1 MDQRRKE
8 IQARIARRRKQ
19 EQKKEGPRPEIIPV
33 QPGDRDS
40 LMYESPSFTPAGPE
54 GGHPLFKKE
63 LFLLKV
69 MASVCL
75 FLGLAVLFKHPSVK
89 LDPARGF
96 VTEKMEQEFQF
107 ASVTAWYE
115 DTFGRPLAFL
125 PDDKAGSPAV
135 KKTGEGDYAVP
146 VLGKITKSFEVNGE
160 GITIETGVNSKVE
173 AVNEGF
179 VIFAGMKEGLGR
191 TIVIQHTDKSESWY
205 GELSDIK
212 VGLYE
217 FVKKGKEIGQV
228 AASEDGS
235 KGSFYLAIKQG
246 DDFIDPKKVISF
258 E

>member
-8 IQARIARRRKQ
+8 LQARIARRRKL
-19 EQKKEGPRPEIIPV
+19 EQKKEGPRPDIVPV
-33 QPGDRDS
+33 PLAEKDGH
-40 LMYESPSFTPAGPE
+40 MYESPSFTPSEPE

-63 LFLLKV
+63 LFLFKV

-75 FLGLAVLFKHPSVK
+75 FLAIAVMYKHPSVK
-89 LDPARGF
+89 LDPARSF
-96 VTEKMEQEFQF
+96 VSKTMEQEFQF

-115 DTFGRPLAFL
+115 ETFGRPLAFL
-125 PDDKAGSPAV
+125 PDDKTAAPAGN
-135 KKTGEGDYAVP
+135 KTGEGDYAVP
-146 VLGKITKSFEVNGE
+146 VLGKITKSFEVDGE

-179 VIFAGMKEGLGR
+179 VIFAGVKEGLGK

-205 GELSDIK
+205 GELSDLK

-217 FVKKGKEIGQV
+217 FVKKGKEVGQV

-246 DDFIDPKKVISF
+246 DDFIDPKKVITF